1 MKISKKG
8 EYAVKAMV
16 ELAINFD
23 KGEPVTLI
31 NDLAKRKGIP
41 QKYLE
46 QILLGLKRAGL
57 LDAKRG
63 VGGGY
68 SLSQPPNNISLGQII
83 RAIEGPLAPMSCA
96 SISAHISCPD
106 ESLCGLNSVMLEVR
120 DAISDIIDN
129 TSLKDL
135 VKRTNDL
142 IDKKNNVPS
151 YAI

>member
-16 ELAINFD
+16 ELAVNFD

-31 NDLAKRKGIP
+31 NEVARRKGIP
-41 QKYLE
+41 KKYLE
-46 QILLGLKRAGL
+46 QILLSLKRAGL
-57 LDAKRG
+57 LDARRG

-68 SLSQPPNNISLGQII
+68 SLSSPPEEVSLGQIL
-83 RAIEGPLAPMSCA
+83 RAVEGPIAPVSCT
-96 SISAHISCPD
+96 SISVHASCPD
-106 ESLCGLNSVMLEVR
+106 ESLCGLKDVMLDVR
-120 DAISDIIDN
+120 DAISSILDN
-129 TSLKDL
+129 TSLKEL

-142 IDKKNNVPS
+142 IDKKNNISS